1 MRSADEIAWM
11 ARRPATPRPWSG
23 PLPNGRRFAV
33 APSAPNA
40 FAYGFDFVESVAFG
54 RTAEPPVVAPR
65 GKPTPAD
72 GLENLGNV

>member
-54 RTAEPPVVAPR
+54 RTAEPPVVAR
-65 GKPTPAD
+65 RVNPTRS
-72 GLENLGNV
+72 